1 MVRIEENMEGEV
13 MKAVP
18 RTSRIKWV
26 VTFASI
32 GIVIIWAWK
41 TVIGPELSAHLSVKD
56 PVAAFRQFQW
66 VMIAIGADRSIRP
79 ISLSGHEGVA
89 RHADRPWHE
98 GAGAGVDDRVACRVS
113 VGVGGLCGV
122 YSDHGGGSQPRTK
135 ISFGGNKVDRRTYT
149 ATWIVALAVDVQ
161 SHGTRA

>member
-56 PVAAFRQFQW
+56 PVAAFRQCQW
-66 VMIAIGADRSIRP
+66 VMIAIGAGLVPFAMFFALVAARIVRSGQFP
-79 ISLSGHEGVA
+79 YPGMKV
-89 RHADRPWHE
+89 WH
-98 GAGAGVDDRVACRVS
+98 D
-113 VGVGGLCGV
+113 
-122 YSDHGGGSQPRTK
+122 
-135 ISFGGNKVDRRTYT
+135 
-149 ATWIVALAVDVQ
+149 TWIVALAVDVQ
-161 SHGTRA
+161 SGGTRT